1 MENRIRPIAIC
12 IFSNNGRILAAE
24 GYDSV
29 RQQTFYRPLGGSIEF
44 GELGEETIRREL
56 KEELGA
62 EVANLKYLGMAE
74 NIFIYQGRKGHEIV
88 LMYDGE
94 FADKS
99 FYEREMLEGDE
110 FGLPFQAVWKRLDEF
125 GPHKAP
131 LYPDQ
136 LLGLLH

>member
-12 IFSNNGRILAAE
+12 IFSNNGRILVAE

-29 RQQTFYRPLGGSIEF
+29 KQQTFYRPLGGSIEF
-44 GELGEETIRREL
+44 GERGEETIRREL
-56 KEELGA
+56 EEELDA
-62 EVANLKYLGMAE
+62 EVDNLKYLGMAE
-74 NIFIYQGRKGHEIV
+74 NIFTYQGERGHEIV
-88 LMYDGE
+88 LIYDGK

-125 GPHKAP
+125 GPGKAP
-131 LYPDQ
+131 LYPEQ
-136 LLGLLH
+136 LLELLN

>member
-12 IFSNNGRILAAE
+12 IFSNTGRILVAE

-29 RQQTFYRPLGGSIEF
+29 KQQTFYRPLGGSIEF
-44 GELGEETIRREL
+44 GERGEETIRREL
-56 KEELGA
+56 REELGA
-62 EVANLKYLGMAE
+62 EVNNLKYLGMAE
-74 NIFIYQGRKGHEIV
+74 NIFIYQGERGHEIV
-88 LMYDGE
+88 LMYEGE

-110 FGLPFQAVWKRLDEF
+110 FGQPFKAVWKRLDEF
-125 GPHKAP
+125 GPDRAP

-136 LLGLLH
+136 LLELLH